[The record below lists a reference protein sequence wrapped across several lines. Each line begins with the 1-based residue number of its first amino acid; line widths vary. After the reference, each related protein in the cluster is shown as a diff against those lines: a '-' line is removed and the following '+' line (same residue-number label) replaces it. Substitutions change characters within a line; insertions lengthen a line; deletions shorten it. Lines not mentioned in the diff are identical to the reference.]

1 MLYQFLATIQKG
13 GFQSHLELARQMG
26 ISPLMV
32 LQMAQE
38 LVRHGYL
45 EETGGSCQAEV
56 EQPACSGCA
65 VSAVCQTS
73 FHLWSLTGKGRQALE
88 DRA

>member
-1 MLYQFLATIQKG
+1 MLYQVLAAIQKG

-32 LQMAQE
+32 LQMAQD
-38 LVRHGYL
+38 LVRRGYL
-45 EETGGSCQAEV
+45 EETGGSCQAEA

-65 VSAVCQTS
+65 VSTVCQTS
-73 FHLWSLTGKGRQALE
+73 FHLWSLTAKAQQALK
-88 DRA
+88 DHS